1 MEKFGFTRLF
11 REKISPLH
19 KLYYKAA
26 GVSPDHKLRFK
37 YCEKI
42 LLHQIK
48 KMEINN
54 ILDAGCGGG
63 DYSFYFS
70 KFFPD
75 SQISAIDINQS
86 SIKKNMI
93 LQKKIGAKNI
103 KFTVQDLNNIE
114 KIKKFDIILCID
126 VLEHITEQKK
136 VLNSFYNALKPGGYL
151 FVHIPIEKKK
161 PVVLHKYLSNFH
173 QWEKEEHIALPLL
186 ADNFLRMLMDC
197 GFNIEIKQ
205 NSFNHY
211 LGEFAVSL
219 ILLFHTQNF
228 VNKLIKAMLSPLLN
242 ILIGLDISISNK
254 SGNAIAILSRKRNTD
269 N

>member
-1 MEKFGFTRLF
+1 MEKFGYTRLF

-42 LLHQIK
+42 LQQRIE

-70 KFFPD
+70 NIFPD
-75 SQISAIDINQS
+75 SQITAIDIAQS
-86 SIKKNMI
+86 SIKKNII
-93 LQKKIGAKNI
+93 LQKKIGATNI
-103 KFTVQDLNNIE
+103 KFTVQDLNKLE
-114 KIKKFDIILCID
+114 KMKKFDIILCID

-136 VLNSFYNALKPGGYL
+136 VLHGFYNALKPGGYL
-151 FVHIPIEKKK
+151 FVHMPLEKKK
-161 PVVLHKYLSNFH
+161 PVILHKYLSDFH
-173 QWEKEEHIALPLL
+173 QWEKEEHIARPLS
-186 ADNFLRMLMDC
+186 ADNFLKMLTDC
-197 GFNIEIKQ
+197 GFTIEIKQ

-219 ILLFHTQNF
+219 MLFFYKNNF

-254 SGNAIAILSRKRNTD
+254 SGNAIAILSRK
-269 N
+269 